1 MGQVKHKRDRM
12 RVALIAPQVRVEDS
26 YRHQS
31 EHLFRKSGANTGNF
45 AFVHALWSHLSP
57 HVEIFPWEASPE
69 LLRESCDIIVMA
81 CANQLGPHS
90 NLEQLAITFER
101 CKLPILAVGLGA
113 QAKELG
119 LTVELTSGTRRWLD
133 VVAAHAPAKA
143 PNIGVRGEFS
153 RRQVERNGAGERAVV
168 TGCPSNFINP
178 SPSLATLL
186 DQRYRDDSVKRVA
199 VPAGLHHWAKL
210 AQLEQ
215 SLADIV
221 ESTSGVYIAQSEID
235 MIRIARGEWGRID
248 SATFRSIRSYI
259 RPGLS
264 DDDFRLW
271 CKRYATCFID
281 ATSWMEAMRNFDF
294 VVGPRF
300 HGVMLAMQA
309 GTPGGVIAHDSR
321 TLEMCETMSI
331 PVRMA
336 QNMPPKFLPSDLP
349 LLFQFEAEEYSRSR
363 CELAR
368 RYTELLIASGI
379 EPSEGLRGLRGNE
392 TGSPP
397 RLETTE
403 RSEAMAPAA

>member
-1 MGQVKHKRDRM
+1 MK
-12 RVALIAPQVRVEDS
+12 VALIAPQIRVEES
-26 YRHQS
+26 YRHS
-31 EHLFRKSGANTGNF
+31 SDYLFRKSGGNTGNF

-57 HVEIFPWEASPE
+57 HVEIFPWEGSPE
-69 LLRESCDIIVMA
+69 SMRERCDIIVMA
-81 CANQLGPHS
+81 CANHLGPHS

-101 CKLPILAVGLGA
+101 AKLPILAIGLGA

-119 LTVELTSGTRRWLD
+119 STVELTAGTRRWLD
-133 VVAAHAPAKA
+133 IVAAHAPTKA

-153 RRQVERNGAGERAVV
+153 RLQVERNGARDHAVV
-168 TGCPSNFINP
+168 TGCPSNFTNP
-178 SPSLATLL
+178 DPSLATVL
-186 DQRYRDDSVKRVA
+186 DQRYRRDSVERVA
-199 VPAGLHHWAKL
+199 VPAGLHHWTKL
-210 AQLEQ
+210 ARLEQ
-215 SLADIV
+215 SLAEIV

-235 MIRIARGEWGRID
+235 MIRLARGEWDQIEL
-248 SATFRSIRSYI
+248 ATFRTIRSYI

-271 CKRYATCFID
+271 CRRYATCFID

-331 PVRMA
+331 PVRIF
-336 QNMPPKFLPSDLP
+336 QDMPPKFPPSDLP
-349 LLFQFEAEEYSRSR
+349 SLFQFNAVEYSRRR

-368 RYTELLIASGI
+368 RYAEMLIAAGI
-379 EPSEGLRGLRGNE
+379 VPSQGLRGLLRDAAAPRATPE
-392 TGSPP
+392 QAPP
-397 RLETTE
+397 
-403 RSEAMAPAA
+403 AMAAVA